1 MHAAYSG
8 SGKCDLYRLELARPL
23 YFSCWHPNIKI
34 EPSGEAA
41 TGLILILLWSTEKF
55 ADVGNPRLSIAY
67 SFKRQ
72 RRETANYSGLNPLFD
87 SFFPRWHL
95 CQTIACWRE

>member
-1 MHAAYSG
+1 
-8 SGKCDLYRLELARPL
+8 
-23 YFSCWHPNIKI
+23 
-34 EPSGEAA
+34 
-41 TGLILILLWSTEKF
+41 LLWFTEKF
-55 ADVGNPRLSIAY
+55 ADVGNPRLSITY

-72 RRETANYSGLNPLFD
+72 RRETANYSPLNLLFN